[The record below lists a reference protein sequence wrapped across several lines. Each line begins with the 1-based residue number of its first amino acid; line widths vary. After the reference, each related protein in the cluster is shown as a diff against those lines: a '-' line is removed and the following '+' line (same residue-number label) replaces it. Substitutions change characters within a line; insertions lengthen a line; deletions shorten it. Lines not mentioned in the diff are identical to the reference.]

1 MAVLLCACTTSQ
13 AGRTGAAVTTDELL
27 AGTALGFA
35 DSPDVAVAP
44 AEVLA
49 LSPEMRAFIDAHVDR
64 SGGAALKLHQLAS
77 SIIDEK
83 TFGVTYDDRTRTA
96 AETFRA
102 RRGNCLSFSTMFVAM
117 ARDVGLDVQ
126 YQEVEIPPDWTLDN
140 DTYVLNQHVNVYV
153 NLEPAAPKVVD
164 FNIADFKSSYEMER
178 IPDTRALAHHYNNV
192 GVERMQAGDAG
203 SALAHFRRALEE
215 SDRAFSPA
223 WVNLGTLYLRGGR
236 TAEAEAAYLQALAA
250 DSSDLVAMSSLAR
263 LYDRLGERERAAAC
277 RKRVVHHRNRNPY
290 YRYELARRAYLAHDY
305 RAAIGHLK
313 YAARKRPKEDQFC
326 FLLGA
331 CYLQG
336 GDERQA
342 RRWFDRAEELAATD
356 AQKRRYSSKI
366 DTVLRRPDPG
376 RPE

>member
-1 MAVLLCACTTSQ
+1 MAVLLSACAASQ
-13 AGRTGAAVTTDELL
+13 AGRSGAAVTPDELL
-27 AGTALGFA
+27 AGAALGPT
-35 DSPDVAVAP
+35 DSPAVAVAP

-64 SGGAALKLHQLAS
+64 AGAGGLKLHQLAT
-77 SIIDEK
+77 SIIDEE

-117 ARDVGLDVQ
+117 AREVGLDVQ

-178 IPDTRALAHHYNNV
+178 IPDARALAHYYNNV
-192 GVERMQAGDAG
+192 GVERMLSGDTA
-203 SALAHFRRALEE
+203 SALAHFRRALAEN
-215 SDRAFSPA
+215 DRAFSPA
-223 WVNLGTLYLRGGR
+223 WVNLGTLYLRNGR
-236 TAEAEAAYLQALAA
+236 TAEAEAAYLQALEA
-250 DSSDLVAMSSLAR
+250 DGSDLVAMSSLAR
-263 LYDRLGERERAAAC
+263 LYDRLGDRERADVY
-277 RKRVVHHRNRNPY
+277 RKKVVHHRNLNPY

-305 RAAIGHLK
+305 RSAVAHLK
-313 YAARKRPKEDQFC
+313 YAVRKRPKEDQFC

-331 CYLQG
+331 SYVGLG
-336 GDERQA
+336 NEREG

-356 AQKRRYSSKI
+356 AVRRRYSSKA
-366 DTVLRRPDPG
+366 DTVLG
-376 RPE
+376 RPESSPR